1 MPKVYADYAAGAP
14 IMPEVLDAMLPYF
27 GASYGNPSAAYDLG
41 IEARRAV
48 EDARGIIAESIGANP
63 DEIVFVSSGC
73 EADSTIIRGV
83 LSRNPGGR
91 FVTDTVEHKT
101 VQEAARWLSGHGW
114 LVDRLTV
121 DQFGRTSPAALSE
134 ALRSCPAALVSIM
147 YGNNETGVLNDV
159 ADLARIAHEYS
170 VLFHSDCV
178 QAYQKIP
185 IDVKALDLD
194 AASFSGHKIG
204 APSGIGFLYLR
215 EGIEIDPL
223 IFGSQEGYRRG
234 GTENVAYIV
243 GLAKAVEIRSR
254 NLEER
259 VAKTAEN
266 QRRLIDGLRG
276 IGRLNGPEPGPD
288 RLANNVSFCFGG
300 VQGEELLE
308 LLNLNG
314 IAASTGSACNTS
326 DGEPSHVLLAIGL
339 TPEEANST
347 IRFTVS
353 EDLSPADVDYIIA
366 KTKEAVALLRRD

>member
-48 EDARGIIAESIGANP
+48 EDARGVIAESIGANP

-134 ALRSCPAALVSIM
+134 ALRGRPAALVSIM

-159 ADLARIAHEYS
+159 ADLARIAHEYGA
-170 VLFHSDCV
+170 LFHSDCV
-178 QAYQKIP
+178 QAY
-185 IDVKALDLD
+185 
-194 AASFSGHKIG
+194 
-204 APSGIGFLYLR
+204 
-215 EGIEIDPL
+215 
-223 IFGSQEGYRRG
+223 
-234 GTENVAYIV
+234 
-243 GLAKAVEIRSR
+243 
-254 NLEER
+254 
-259 VAKTAEN
+259 
-266 QRRLIDGLRG
+266 
-276 IGRLNGPEPGPD
+276 
-288 RLANNVSFCFGG
+288 
-300 VQGEELLE
+300 
-308 LLNLNG
+308 
-314 IAASTGSACNTS
+314 
-326 DGEPSHVLLAIGL
+326 
-339 TPEEANST
+339 
-347 IRFTVS
+347 
-353 EDLSPADVDYIIA
+353 
-366 KTKEAVALLRRD
+366 